1 MGHKE
6 ELGVIRKQLDELDAQ
21 LITLF
26 EKRMKL
32 SEEVAEIKKRGNLAL
47 TDEGREGQVVERAVS
62 LGDPQL
68 KGEITLFMKSL
79 MALSKLRQRQL
90 LLEKSEV
97 QLLPTPRKPL
107 EGEFKIA
114 YQGSPGAWGER
125 ATINLFQ
132 DKERI
137 ALESFEGVFE
147 AVKNKSAAYGVV
159 PIENS
164 QSGAI
169 GEVYD
174 LLRKYGC
181 YIVGQTWVKVDHC
194 LIGVKGAKLEDIR
207 EVLSH
212 EEGFKQCRNYLKGKA
227 WDLTACSNTAIAAA
241 TVAKKGEKRLAAI
254 GSKRAAEVN
263 DLEILAEGI
272 SSQSSNKTRF
282 ISIADTPEYD
292 DSSNIVSVILR
303 TGHYSGALVDVLF
316 PLMAQGVNM
325 TRIESRPMSL
335 GQYCFFTDLEGNI
348 SNPAV
353 SEAIKQA
360 AASTGFV
367 EVLGCYKEK

>member
-241 TVAKKGEKRLAAI
+241 TVAKKR
-254 GSKRAAEVN
+254 
-263 DLEILAEGI
+263 
-272 SSQSSNKTRF
+272 
-282 ISIADTPEYD
+282 
-292 DSSNIVSVILR
+292 
-303 TGHYSGALVDVLF
+303 
-316 PLMAQGVNM
+316 
-325 TRIESRPMSL
+325 
-335 GQYCFFTDLEGNI
+335 
-348 SNPAV
+348 
-353 SEAIKQA
+353 
-360 AASTGFV
+360 
-367 EVLGCYKEK
+367 